1 MTLERKGVPVSLAPL
16 AQEWGLPRVG
26 GRPPFFSYL
35 REVWRRREFIVTM
48 ARYRMRSEFEINRL
62 GMAWVVLRPLINAA
76 IYGLIF
82 GLLQGNNRPQNF
94 HVFVVIGVF
103 FFEFFQGCFNDGSK
117 AITSNRSLVQ
127 SLAFP
132 RMTLPLAAVVERFLQ
147 FLVML
152 GVLIPI
158 LAVFGFYPRWDWL
171 LIIPLVLLFA
181 LFSTGV
187 AFITAR
193 LTVHVSDLSQLLPFV
208 SRLLFYSSGVL
219 FAVDKIL
226 VAHPWA
232 LRMYD
237 FYPLYQALKIARHH
251 LMGAAAYPHYYWAMF
266 AASAVLTFV
275 VGAVFFWRAEER
287 YGRD

>member
-1 MTLERKGVPVSLAPL
+1 MQENATACGTVHTQRLDTTDDDTAKGYNRTEHLRSHTKTDEGDSLYDRCYGWREDSESVNDIL
-16 AQEWGLPRVG
+16 QEKLHK
-26 GRPPFFSYL
+26 
-35 REVWRRREFIVTM
+35 RRMI
-48 ARYRMRSEFEINRL
+48 AY
-62 GMAWVVLRPLINAA
+62 
-76 IYGLIF
+76 
-82 GLLQGNNRPQNF
+82 
-94 HVFVVIGVF
+94 
-103 FFEFFQGCFNDGSK
+103 
-117 AITSNRSLVQ
+117 TSDK
-127 SLAFP
+127 
-132 RMTLPLAAVVERFLQ
+132 Q

>member
-1 MTLERKGVPVSLAPL
+1 
-16 AQEWGLPRVG
+16 
-26 GRPPFFSYL
+26 
-35 REVWRRREFIVTM
+35 
-48 ARYRMRSEFEINRL
+48 
-62 GMAWVVLRPLINAA
+62 
-76 IYGLIF
+76 
-82 GLLQGNNRPQNF
+82 
-94 HVFVVIGVF
+94 
-103 FFEFFQGCFNDGSK
+103 
-117 AITSNRSLVQ
+117 
-127 SLAFP
+127 
-132 RMTLPLAAVVERFLQ
+132 VVERFLQ